1 MFSPQDRQRGLGCSG
16 GHHSTFPSDPV
27 LFQALELHA
36 QKIPCEDDRVLFDKG
51 DRPVGVYLVRS
62 GTVQA
67 IIHSDVGGIAAIFH
81 ANAGTVLGLPA
92 IASNRPYSLSA
103 VARQGSDVALV
114 AKGEFERIVRD
125 EPGMYMAVL
134 RVLASEVHAAREAL
148 ANS

>member
-1 MFSPQDRQRGLGCSG
+1 M
-16 GHHSTFPSDPV
+16 
-27 LFQALELHA
+27 
-36 QKIPCEDDRVLFDKG
+36 LFDQG

-92 IASNRPYSLSA
+92 IELIGLSLSA